1 LVVPIAL
8 ADTVLRAGLA
18 AKFGSKAIDKAKSA
32 SVEMYGYDFV
42 GLMVKIVVYFT
53 VAWFVEKYIWWSQ
66 QKPVNQVLMGLFG
79 AIGGLPLFAL
89 SPTILKYFDNSEVN
103 RGIKFW
109 DIVKAGAVGLVAW
122 EAFNYYKV
130 QENLG
135 GKVSPMT
142 IGIFGLILSLLGFIA
157 VPDILK
163 KLQEKQILST
173 GV

>member
-1 LVVPIAL
+1 MIGSVIP
-8 ADTVLRAGLA
+8 A
-18 AKFGSKAIDKAKSA
+18 AMAIKLGSKGIDKAKNTSI
-32 SVEMYGYDFV
+32 ELYGYDFV
-42 GLMVKIVVYFT
+42 GLMMKIVVYFI
-53 VAWFVEKYIWWSQ
+53 VAYFVEKYIWWTQ
-66 QKPVNQVLMGLFG
+66 QKPVNQLLSGIFS

-89 SPTILKYFDNSEVN
+89 TPTILKYFDSSEVN

-122 EAFNYYKV
+122 EAYNYYKT

-142 IGIFGLILSLLGFIA
+142 IGVFGLILSLLGFVAI
-157 VPDILK
+157 PDILK
-163 KLQEKQILST
+163 KLQEKQILNT